1 MTIEDDVIVNSTAVE
16 DPILDDSSNPEIP
29 EITEE
34 ENNQDSDTEDL
45 DLIEELLN
53 LDEDEDETITEPTF
67 FQDKEEEKEEE
78 SKIIEPEIAE
88 SEENA
93 TEEEEFIDEELLTN
107 LDEWFKE
114 LENELSETKEHLSQR
129 DKDLEESN
137 TTSSAYSDALDKLGD
152 HPILGPLNAKI
163 LRGEKVDIPEY
174 LQKSLEEDLAALPNM
189 EEIASEQSWIQEI
202 KETLQQKLANKVSS
216 RY

>member
-107 LDEWFKE
+107 LDE
-114 LENELSETKEHLSQR
+114 
-129 DKDLEESN
+129 
-137 TTSSAYSDALDKLGD
+137 
-152 HPILGPLNAKI
+152 
-163 LRGEKVDIPEY
+163 
-174 LQKSLEEDLAALPNM
+174 
-189 EEIASEQSWIQEI
+189 
-202 KETLQQKLANKVSS
+202 
-216 RY
+216 